1 MDFIVVPL
9 IAVLGY
15 FVFQGPPQDHVTLLP
30 DSSGNV
36 GAVFIK
42 TAKGEQL
49 LNTAYASA
57 EVSSRGNLSTSQ
69 GNASAV
75 RERYQA
81 TLAALPPKPASFT
94 VYFLSG
100 SDKEL
105 APDSVPVL
113 AQLKAALASRPA
125 PEIIVIGHTDRVGK
139 LDDNDALSVRR
150 ASNVR
155 DILAGVGVVGAT
167 IDIAGRGEREPLV
180 PTSDEV
186 AEEKNRRV
194 EISLR

>member
-30 DSSGNV
+30 DSTGKV

-69 GNASAV
+69 GDANAV
-75 RERYQA
+75 RDRYQT

-125 PEIIVIGHTDRVGK
+125 PEIMVIGHTDRVGK

-155 DILAGVGVVGAT
+155 DILAGVGVVDTT

-180 PTSDEV
+180 PTADEV